1 MTLDKTPKFLRKS
14 DDATI
19 AYHDLPGKSP
29 GVMFCGGF
37 MSDMTGTKA
46 TALEAHCRETGRA
59 FVRFDYTG
67 HGQSSGRFVD
77 GTIGAW
83 ADDAIAVLDEIA
95 QGPQIVVGSSMGGWI
110 MLLMALGRPERIA
123 GLVGIAPAPD
133 FVLWMWDGF
142 SDEIKRTLETDGVYR
157 APSEYSDEPY
167 EISMALIEDGRQRLV
182 LDREVAVTCPV
193 RILHGMQDPDV
204 PWQRSLELVD
214 KLASDDVAVTF
225 VKNGDHRL
233 SEPNDIARLLATVDA
248 LCEQTAT

>member
-1 MTLDKTPKFLRKS
+1 MTLNKTPKFLRKS
-14 DDATI
+14 DDVTI

-46 TALEAHCRETGRA
+46 TALEAHCQETGRA

-83 ADDAIAVLDEIA
+83 ADDAIAVLDEVA
-95 QGPQIVVGSSMGGWI
+95 QGPQVVIGSSMGGWI
-110 MLLMALGRPERIA
+110 MLLMALARPERIA

-133 FVLWMWDGF
+133 FVTWMWDGF
-142 SDEIKRTLETDGVYR
+142 SDEIKRTLETEGVYR

-204 PWQRSLELVD
+204 PWQRSLELTD
-214 KLASDDVAVTF
+214 KLASTDVAVTF

-233 SEPNDIARLLATVDA
+233 SEPDDIARLLATVDA
-248 LCEQTAT
+248 LCEAGS